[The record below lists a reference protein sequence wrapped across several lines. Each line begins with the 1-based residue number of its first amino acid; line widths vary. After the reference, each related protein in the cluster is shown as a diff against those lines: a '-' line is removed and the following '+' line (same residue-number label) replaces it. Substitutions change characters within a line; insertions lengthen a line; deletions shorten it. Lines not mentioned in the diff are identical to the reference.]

1 MKHLD
6 MIEDLIKAE
15 QDIWFALAD
24 INNDIRKLEA
34 NHAHKDDII
43 EVKKLHAQTYQLANK
58 IKQTTL
64 KFENEAIYE

>member
-6 MIEDLIKAE
+6 VIEDLIKAE
-15 QDIWFALAD
+15 QEAD
-24 INNDIRKLEA
+24 INNAIQKLEA
-34 NHAHKDDII
+34 NHLHKDDVI
-43 EVKKLHAQTYQLANK
+43 EVKNLHAQTYQLANK